1 MSYFVAYGEESRF
14 IIRVLVVLVVLLS
27 LVVALLGFLSVK
39 QRILYINPTA
49 IVGTAR
55 VGYVPDEY
63 ISFFGMTF
71 LYYLGNVNPYS
82 VLSQYKTAYQ
92 MMTPELQSV
101 MKKTLEDEIAEIQ
114 RSQISIQTTPLSDK
128 IIKYDGDSYTVE
140 VNVVRVSW
148 VYGKE
153 ADKKQQV
160 YTIKC
165 RKSRTN
171 KKNPFG
177 LEVVSYDF
185 KTVGSGDNIT
195 VSQ

>member
-1 MSYFVAYGEESRF
+1 MSFFVTYGEESRF
-14 IIRVLVVLVVLLS
+14 IIRVLVILVICLS
-27 LVVALLGFLSVK
+27 IVVALLGFLSVK

-63 ISFFGMTF
+63 ISFFAMTF
-71 LYYLGNVNPYS
+71 LYYLGNTNPYS
-82 VLSQYKTAYQ
+82 ALSQYKTAYQ
-92 MMTPELQSV
+92 MMAPELQSAV
-101 MKKTLEDEIAEIQ
+101 KKTLENEIEEIGK
-114 RSQISIQTTPLSDK
+114 SQISIQTTPLSDK
-128 IIKYDGDSYTVE
+128 IVKYDGDSYTVE
-140 VNVVRVSW
+140 INVVRVSW

-160 YTIKC
+160 YTVKC
-165 RKSRTN
+165 RKSKTN

-185 KTVGSGDNIT
+185 KTVNSDNIA
-195 VSQ
+195 VSN